1 MEEKV
6 TADVLPRPFLAELHR
21 AVFDLGFSVDQVMC
35 ILNLSLAMQ
44 RLSSTFDEYE
54 LLQRVGGILKVIEG
68 EVKLKGIRW

>member
-1 MEEKV
+1 
-6 TADVLPRPFLAELHR
+6 
-21 AVFDLGFSVDQVMC
+21 MC